1 MTLWEFLSDRLDRI
15 LIQAVCAAGAAFFLR
30 ATGTQ
35 AGVLLERGKVV
46 LGPVEG
52 GGTVNRLLNAIGVWH
67 RPGEDEFDALGLGR
81 YRHMP
86 L

>member
-1 MTLWEFLSDRLDRI
+1 M
-15 LIQAVCAAGAAFFLR
+15 
-30 ATGTQ
+30 
-35 AGVLLERGKVV
+35 LLERGKVV

-52 GGTVNRLLNAIGVWH
+52 EGTVDRLLNAIGVWH